1 MRSPRTLPV
10 RGAAA
15 GSEGLPLVLRWRFV
29 TAAVLAPIA
38 IGAIVAGGPWVVALV
53 LLVTA
58 RAAYELARA
67 LTLPYPAAFG
77 AGALPVLLAVPAG
90 TTGILAGVMLGLP
103 WALFWL
109 AGYPEA
115 RTLRAMLALM
125 LMALWVGTP
134 MAHIYLIGDQAP
146 QSQGVYLV
154 LVAVAGPWVSDSGAY
169 FAGLLFGRHPLF
181 PSLSPKKTIEGSI
194 GGVVLTALV
203 VAPLAYLFVGLPLWA
218 AVLAGVVISVV
229 SQAGDLFESILKRLL
244 GLKDLGRALPG
255 HGGILDRIDSL
266 LFTAPT
272 VYYLYALFLT

>member
-1 MRSPRTLPV
+1 MRR
-10 RGAAA
+10 
-15 GSEGLPLVLRWRFV
+15 RFG
-29 TAAVLAPIA
+29 TAAVLAPIV
-38 IGAIVAGGPWVVALV
+38 IGAIFAGGPWLVVLI

-58 RAAYELARA
+58 RASYELARA

-77 AGALPVLLAVPAG
+77 AGALPVMLAVPFG
-90 TTGILAGVMLGLP
+90 VTGILAGVMLALP

-125 LMALWVGTP
+125 LMALWVGAP
-134 MAHIYLIGDQAP
+134 LAHVYLIGDQTNAAE
-146 QSQGVYLV
+146 GVYLV

-169 FAGLLFGRHPLF
+169 FAGLLFGRHLLF

-194 GGVVLTALV
+194 GGIILTMAV
-203 VAPLAYLFVGLPLWA
+203 VAPLANLYLGFPLWTSA
-218 AVLAGVVISVV
+218 LAGLVVSVV

-255 HGGILDRIDSL
+255 HGGLLDRIDSL
-266 LFTAPT
+266 LFTAPA
-272 VYYLYALFLT
+272 VYYLYTLFLT

>member
-1 MRSPRTLPV
+1 
-10 RGAAA
+10 
-15 GSEGLPLVLRWRFV
+15 VLRRRFG
-29 TAAVLAPIA
+29 TAAVLAPIVV
-38 IGAIVAGGPWVVALV
+38 GAIVAGGPWVVALI

-58 RAAYELARA
+58 RASYELARA

-77 AGALPVLLAVPAG
+77 AGALPVLLAVPFG

-125 LMALWVGTP
+125 LMATWVGAP
-134 MAHIYLIGDQAP
+134 LAHVYLIGDQTNAVE
-146 QSQGVYLV
+146 GVYLV

-169 FAGLLFGRHPLF
+169 FAGVLFGRHPLF

-194 GGVVLTALV
+194 GGIVLTTAV
-203 VAPLAYLFVGLPLWA
+203 IAPLANLFLGLPLWTSA
-218 AVLAGVVISVV
+218 LAGVVVSVV

-266 LFTAPT
+266 LFTAPA
-272 VYYLYALFLT
+272 VYYLYTLFLT